1 MSSKENESALEKMKS
16 EKESETN
23 GNKTDPELM
32 ETDEQVTAGD
42 ADIEMHK
49 SAIKKETATRKDCAS
64 PDDDDVSTVL
74 APETTEYDADSEMHK
89 DEIEGRKK
97 RTAATDDDDV
107 STVLAPKTISGAA
120 PETKTRQSLKWNL
133 RVLLSNM
140 YMKSE
145 QRLPSARVPKCLH
158 NTALCV
164 SKHRNSMLPDA
175 PGISVAQELRNNLYN
190 QHYDTYLDM
199 LITMSV
205 QSVYPDEEVFDRL
218 FDMIMVSETFPTVF
232 LLKRE
237 LPLFSSDPHHQIHDN
252 G

>member
-1 MSSKENESALEKMKS
+1 MSLSSKENENARVKR
-16 EKESETN
+16 
-23 GNKTDPELM
+23 
-32 ETDEQVTAGD
+32 
-42 ADIEMHK
+42 
-49 SAIKKETATRKDCAS
+49 ETASKDCAS

-74 APETTEYDADSEMHK
+74 APEATEYDADSEMHK
-89 DEIEGRKK
+89 EESEGRKK

-107 STVLAPKTISGAA
+107 STTLAAKT

-175 PGISVAQELRNNLYN
+175 PGISVAQDLRNNLYN

-205 QSVYPDEEVFDRL
+205 QSVFPDEEVFDRL
-218 FDMIMVSETFPTVF
+218 FDMIMVSETFTTVH
-232 LLKRE
+232 LLMVAVPF
-237 LPLFSSDPHHQIHDN
+237 PLKDPHHQIDDN